1 MVGVMMVETVV
12 QDISME
18 VEAAVPVVEAQ
29 MLLILLLPLVVLV
42 ELVFNFLQRLEI
54 QDLV

>member
-12 QDISME
+12 QHISME

-29 MLLILLLPLVVLV
+29 MLLILVLPLVVLV
-42 ELVFNFLQRLEI
+42 ELVFNFLRRLEI
-54 QDLV
+54 QNLV

>member
-12 QDISME
+12 QEISME

-29 MLLILLLPLVVLV
+29 MLLILVLRRGELV

-54 QDLV
+54 QDLL

>member
-1 MVGVMMVETVV
+1 MGFAVGAQVAALATVMV
-12 QDISME
+12 
-18 VEAAVPVVEAQ
+18 VPR
-29 MLLILLLPLVVLV
+29 VVLV